1 MKSKQKTRV
10 LDYMRRYGAITQL
23 DALRDLSCMRLASRI
38 SELRKDGFEIQR
50 TMVTTKNRD
59 GELVS
64 YAQYRLLK
72 EEIPT

>member
-50 TMVTTKNRD
+50 TMITTKNRD

-64 YAQYRLLK
+64 YAQYKLLK

>member
-59 GELVS
+59 GEPVS
-64 YAQYRLLK
+64 FAQYRLLK
-72 EEIPT
+72 EELT